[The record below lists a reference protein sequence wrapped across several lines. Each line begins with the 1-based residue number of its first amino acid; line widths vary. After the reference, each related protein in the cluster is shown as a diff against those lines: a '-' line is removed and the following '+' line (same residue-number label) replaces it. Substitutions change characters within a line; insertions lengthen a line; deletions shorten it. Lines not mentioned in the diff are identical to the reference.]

1 MVTQTQ
7 DGVRYMTDKEKIW
20 VFTDE
25 HYAEHEFSD
34 PFEMMKHL
42 WQHYILDEHDNTT
55 IGWRVKEND

>member
-1 MVTQTQ
+1 
-7 DGVRYMTDKEKIW
+7 MTDKEKIW